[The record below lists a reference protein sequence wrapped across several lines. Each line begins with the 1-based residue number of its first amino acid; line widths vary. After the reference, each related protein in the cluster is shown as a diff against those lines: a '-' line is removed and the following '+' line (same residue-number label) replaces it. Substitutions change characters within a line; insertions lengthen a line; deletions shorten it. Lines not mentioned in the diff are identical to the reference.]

1 MIHHSIHISQ
11 PKQNQ
16 ESEAVQQKRKFLAFP
31 SHRIQEFNKQ
41 LQTKPKLNQESTA
54 VQQKRKFLAFP
65 SLRIQEFNKQ
75 LQKPHTRS
83 STYSAV

>member
-16 ESEAVQQKRKFLAFP
+16 ESE
-31 SHRIQEFNKQ
+31 
-41 LQTKPKLNQESTA
+41 A